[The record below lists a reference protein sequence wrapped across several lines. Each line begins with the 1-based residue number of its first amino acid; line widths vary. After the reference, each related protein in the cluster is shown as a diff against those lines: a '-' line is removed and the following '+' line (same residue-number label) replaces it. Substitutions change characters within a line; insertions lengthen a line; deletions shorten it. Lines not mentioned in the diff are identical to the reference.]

1 MPTPIFDNHV
11 HLNPKGRNVE
21 AVKDFANQG
30 GTHLVLCHL
39 PYEEVPIVDKDDF
52 LRSYQIT
59 LGLAE
64 RCRKETSVGVE
75 VTVGPYPVLLIG
87 LSDRYGLAKAVD
99 IMKGGMEHA
108 RDLVAEG
115 LAIGIGEIGRPHF
128 PVSPE
133 IWMASNQIMSFGME
147 LASDIDCPVVLHTE
161 SATPQSMK
169 EIASMA
175 DAAGIDRSKVVKHY
189 SPPLILPEENSGLFP
204 SVLASRPAVA
214 EALKKGSRFM
224 LETDFLDDPE
234 RPGAVMAITTVP
246 KRTKGLLQ
254 SGAMSEQQ
262 AYAIHKDNP
271 RKVYGI
277 DVRE

>member
-1 MPTPIFDNHV
+1 MPIPIFDNHV

-21 AVKDFANQG
+21 AVKEFAKQG

-59 LGLAE
+59 LDLAE
-64 RCRKETSVGVE
+64 RCR
-75 VTVGPYPVLLIG
+75 
-87 LSDRYGLAKAVD
+87 YGLTKAID

-133 IWMASNQIMSFGME
+133 IWEASNQIMLYGME
-147 LASDIDCPVVLHTE
+147 LASDVDCPVVLHTE
-161 SATPQSMK
+161 SATPESMR
-169 EIASMA
+169 EIATMA
-175 DAAGIDRSKVVKHY
+175 DKAGIDRSKVVKHY

-254 SGAMSEQQ
+254 SGTMREEQ